1 MICRDHIRDA
11 FHAAV
16 PIMLGYVAIGIP
28 CGILCDSIG
37 LNALQVFLLSAL
49 FYSGA
54 GQFMIPNMYLAASPL
69 ASIIASVSL
78 VNTRQMLYAAS
89 FAPECQGVSKR
100 VAFFF
105 AATVTDESYGVSTA
119 KFAEGG
125 WSVDRA
131 LMVNLFSQ
139 SSWALSNVA
148 GVLVGSAIG
157 IPLNIAAFAMTAIFI
172 CLLVTQRMTS
182 ANIVAIVLAMAG
194 VYLCKAVGLTGPA
207 ILVGALLGV
216 VGAMAYASLRDRR
229 IVAKSA
235 QMDAA
240 LSGGDGAGSAK
251 GEHVGETPQGMG
263 EARGATAGEQA
274 EEDAG
279 RRTDAWCEASAR
291 AGAADVREA
300 GARAGAADVHADAAG
315 RCAAAGMRD
324 ADAAL
329 EGERA
334 KPGACGTDAS
344 RLPRAAVAPNARDAA
359 DGDAAS
365 VREAAANGA
374 AGEKLAAGDAEG
386 GARR

>member
-1 MICRDHIRDA
+1 
-11 FHAAV
+11 
-16 PIMLGYVAIGIP
+16 MLGYVAIGIP

-37 LNALQVFLLSAL
+37 LNAVQVFLLSAL

-100 VAFFF
+100 LAFFF

-148 GVLVGSAIG
+148 GVLVGGAIG

-263 EARGATAGEQA
+263 GARGAAAGERA

-279 RRTDAWCEASAR
+279 RRTDPRCEAGAHVGAADAR
-291 AGAADVREA
+291 EAGVHAGAADVHEA
-300 GARAGAADVHADAAG
+300 GALTGAVDAHADAAG

-344 RLPRAAVAPNARDAA
+344 RLPRAAVAPNARGAA

-374 AGEKLAAGDAEG
+374 AGEKLAAEDAEG